1 VVDGHSIHKA
11 RLIKDYDA
19 ATQGKLELVYLPPYL
34 PQLNPGEQV
43 WKNVKAEVAKK
54 PSGNKFDFRL
64 VVEKALLRL
73 QGMTQIVASFFR
85 HPECSFVNL
94 LT

>member
-1 VVDGHSIHKA
+1 
-11 RLIKDYDA
+11 
-19 ATQGKLELVYLPPYL
+19 LELVYLPPYS
-34 PQLNPGEQV
+34 PQLNPDEQV

-54 PSGNKFDFRL
+54 PSGNKFEFRL

-73 QGMTQIVASFFR
+73 QAMTHVVASFFR
-85 HPECSFVNL
+85 HPECGFVNL